1 MFWFKIVKNP
11 QSISFCISLKVQ
23 KDNAADTEWLINILI
38 FTSKLK
44 PLAYYEGY
52 FEEDDDREYTL
63 TYHYDSQGF
72 LESAYN
78 D

>member
-44 PLAYYEGY
+44 PLAHPGLYQ
-52 FEEDDDREYTL
+52 
-63 TYHYDSQGF
+63 S
-72 LESAYN
+72 
-78 D
+78 

>member
-23 KDNAADTEWLINILI
+23 KDNVTTMLQTEWLINILI

-44 PLAYYEGY
+44 PLAHPGLYQ
-52 FEEDDDREYTL
+52 
-63 TYHYDSQGF
+63 S
-72 LESAYN
+72 
-78 D
+78 